1 MAGYADADGHGS
13 RRWPSDT
20 SPGRTAGDNAVLED
34 DLINWRGLRALY
46 LKEVRRFLVVWVQTL
61 LGPVIGTL
69 LLLAVF
75 VVVLQR
81 RGAEVAG
88 VSYLEFIA
96 PGLIMMTM
104 LQNAFANPSSS
115 ILISKLNGTIS
126 DVLSA
131 PLGPVE
137 LTAGYALA
145 GVTRAIVVGA
155 AVSLAL
161 LPLDALHAAIPS
173 RILSSGLAGALLF
186 ALLGVAGGIHAEKM
200 EHIAFMSNVIVAPL
214 TILSGTFYS
223 LQQLPEALR
232 TVALANPVF
241 YLIDGFRQGF
251 LGASESDPVVALA
264 VVLGANLAVGGLCL
278 HLFAT
283 AYRLKP

>member
-1 MAGYADADGHGS
+1 
-13 RRWPSDT
+13 
-20 SPGRTAGDNAVLED
+20 
-34 DLINWRGLRALY
+34 
-46 LKEVRRFLVVWVQTL
+46 
-61 LGPVIGTL
+61 
-69 LLLAVF
+69 
-75 VVVLQR
+75 
-81 RGAEVAG
+81 
-88 VSYLEFIA
+88 
-96 PGLIMMTM
+96 MT
-104 LQNAFANPSSS
+104 
-115 ILISKLNGTIS
+115 T
-126 DVLSA
+126 
-131 PLGPVE
+131 
-137 LTAGYALA
+137 GYALA

-173 RILSSGLAGALLF
+173 RILSFGLAGALLF
-186 ALLGVAGGIHAEKM
+186 ALLGVAGGIYAEKM

-251 LGASESDPVVALA
+251 LGVSESDPVVAWA

-278 HLFAT
+278 YLFAT
-283 AYRLKP
+283 GYRLKP

>member
-1 MAGYADADGHGS
+1 M
-13 RRWPSDT
+13 
-20 SPGRTAGDNAVLED
+20 LED
-34 DLINWRGLRALY
+34 ELINWRGLRALY

-115 ILISKLNGTIS
+115 ILISKLNGTSS

-137 LTAGYALA
+137 MTTGYALA

-173 RILSSGLAGALLF
+173 RILSFGLAGALLF
-186 ALLGVAGGIHAEKM
+186 ALLGVAGGIYAEKM

-251 LGASESDPVVALA
+251 LGVSESDPVVAWA

-278 HLFAT
+278 YLFAT
-283 AYRLKP
+283 G